1 MPLFALTSSAL
12 DGFTDLES
20 REANKKILYNY
31 IATDTV
37 CFRSPSL
44 EKLADRQDRVL
55 NPLIDWVNDEYGIQL
70 SKTYSFEPINHPQES
85 VEKLMAMLDEL
96 DPWSLAV
103 FDSLTKITKSYVIAL
118 ATVKGRLNA
127 QQAYI
132 ASRVEEELQIQTW
145 GEVEGGHDIDT
156 SYTKVK
162 ILAATVFLRM
172 VHFNE

>member
-12 DGFTDLES
+12 DGFTDVES
-20 REANKKILYNY
+20 REANKKILFNY

-44 EKLADRQDRVL
+44 EKLAERQDRVL
-55 NPLIDWVNDEYGIQL
+55 NPLIDWAMDEYGIKL
-70 SKTYSFEPINHPQES
+70 NTTYSFEPVDHPSAS
-85 VEKLMAMLDEL
+85 VEKLMNMLDDM

-103 FDSLTKITKSYVIAL
+103 FDSLTKITKSYLIAL

-127 QQAYI
+127 QQAFV